1 MTEPAPIFTIGHSN
15 HSLDAFVDLLKRH
28 GINAVAD
35 VRSQPFSRRLP
46 HFNREALEPALRQHG
61 IVYVFLGDQL
71 GGRPGQPSL
80 YDADGRVDYERV
92 RQQEFFRRGLERLEK
107 ARQKYTVALMCSE
120 ENPLACHRGL
130 MIAPALAEQG
140 ILSAHVRGDGTLE
153 SLAQMEKRLLDETG
167 VDGGFLDGLFAATF
181 TDADRRALLGDAYR
195 MMARKKS
202 FRLKPAEEEH
212 AASESEEDDGED
224 QE

>member
-1 MTEPAPIFTIGHSN
+1 MTEPTPIFTIGHSN
-15 HSLDAFVDLLKRH
+15 HPLDAFVDLLKRH

-46 HFNREALEPALRQHG
+46 HFNREELEPALRQRG
-61 IVYVFLGDQL
+61 IVYVFLGEQL

-80 YDADGRVDYERV
+80 YDDAGRVDYERV
-92 RQQEFFRRGLERLEK
+92 RMQEFFQHGLERLEN

-130 MIAPALAEQG
+130 MIAPALAERG
-140 ILSAHVRGDGTLE
+140 VASVHIRGDGSLE
-153 SLAQMEKRLLDETG
+153 TMAQMEQRLLDETG

-181 TDADRRALLGDAYR
+181 TDADRRAVLADAYR
-195 MMARKKS
+195 LMARKKS
-202 FRLKPAEEEH
+202 FRLKPGEADFSSSEIVTDGDEE
-212 AASESEEDDGED
+212 
-224 QE
+224 